1 MRTVRKG
8 DERMLKSIAPMW
20 NRLRHLQRPGMFTHS
35 ATDAEQPTLGQTLA
49 KERREAP
56 FLQIWG

>member
-1 MRTVRKG
+1 
-8 DERMLKSIAPMW
+8 MLKSIAPMW